1 MAGTGS
7 KKQVGSGGHKRGLR
21 GRGPTPKAEDRV
33 YHKAYKGA
41 KAPAGNSSRRP
52 GNQAARPKAGG
63 GGTAIDMVV
72 GRNPV
77 FEALQAGIPI
87 KSAYVYEAAERDDR
101 LRDILKWCAQHSVP
115 LLQVT
120 RLELDRMT
128 GGAVHQG
135 VALRLPAF
143 EYADPQDL
151 LADALQDGE
160 HQALVV
166 ALDSITDPH
175 NLGAIIRSAAAF
187 GAHGVIIP
195 ERRSASMTAAAWK
208 SSAGAAARLPVAMCK
223 NLNRTLEDYAKAG
236 YTIIGLAGE
245 GDVDISGVPGVNGP
259 VLVVVGSEGEGLSR
273 LVRTHCDVLARIPIS
288 SAVESLNASVATSV
302 ALYEI
307 GRCRGSLSS

>member
-1 MAGTGS
+1 MAGTGG
-7 KKQVGSGGHKRGLR
+7 KKSVGSGGHKRGLR
-21 GRGPTPKAEDRV
+21 GRGPTPRAEDRV

-41 KAPAGNSSRRP
+41 KPSGGSAPRRTGTQGARAKSS
-52 GNQAARPKAGG
+52 

-77 FEALQAGIPI
+77 FEALQAGLPI
-87 KSAYVYEAAERDDR
+87 KSAYVYEGAERDDR
-101 LRDILKWCAQHSVP
+101 LRDILKWCAEHSVP

-120 RLELDRMT
+120 RLELDRLT

-135 VALRLPAF
+135 VALRLPSF

-151 LADALQDGE
+151 LADALADEE
-160 HQALVV
+160 HEALVV

-175 NLGAIIRSAAAF
+175 NLGAIVRSAAAF

-208 SSAGAAARLPVAMCK
+208 SSAGAAARIPVALCK

-236 YTIIGLAGE
+236 YTIVGLAGE
-245 GDVDISGVPGVNGP
+245 GDTDISGVPGVDGP
-259 VLVVVGSEGEGLSR
+259 LVVVVGSEGEGLSR
-273 LVRTHCDVLARIPIS
+273 LVRSHCDVLARIPIT

-302 ALYEI
+302 TLYEI